1 MKLLISIYDYCYAVL
16 LKICSYFHKYEMTTF
31 NPDLPTVIIV
41 PGVYENWFYFRTI
54 RTYLL
59 KRGYNIINAD
69 SLYRSKSIAEDANA
83 LSSYINDNSFEN
95 VILIGHSSGGITA
108 LKCLKNN
115 DRIKKV
121 IAIAVP
127 FSGVKNGHF
136 LRTTRVREL
145 LPNSDEIKNIKIFP
159 TELRNKAI
167 SIYPTYDNQIW
178 SKSGSLLEG
187 VKSIKLKSNGHHLIL
202 KSDELLDAISRVL
215 LS

>member
-1 MKLLISIYDYCYAVL
+1 MKLLISIHDYSYAAF
-16 LKICSYFHKYEMTTF
+16 LKICSYFHKYETTAHSG
-31 NPDLPTVIIV
+31 DLPTVILI
-41 PGVYENWFYFRTI
+41 PGVYENWFYFRKI

-83 LSSYINDNSFEN
+83 LSSYINDNLFEN
-95 VILIGHSSGGITA
+95 VILVGHSSGGITA

-145 LPNSDEIKNIKIFP
+145 LPNSDEVKDIKLLP
-159 TELRNKAI
+159 TDLLNKVV

-178 SKSGSLLEG
+178 SKSGSLLDSVE
-187 VKSIKLKSNGHHLIL
+187 SIRLKSNGHHLIL
-202 KSDELLDAISRVL
+202 KSDELLDTLSRVIVN
-215 LS
+215 